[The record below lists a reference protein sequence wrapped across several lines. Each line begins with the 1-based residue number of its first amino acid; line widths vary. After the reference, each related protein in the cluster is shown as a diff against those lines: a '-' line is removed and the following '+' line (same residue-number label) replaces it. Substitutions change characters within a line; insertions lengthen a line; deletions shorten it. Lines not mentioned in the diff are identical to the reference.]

1 MDLGRA
7 LQLDGPA
14 PRLERLRGRPRA
26 QGRRRGIIDIVRNA
40 EVIRQWQVL
49 REIESR
55 RTGVTIHELAK
66 LVKVSTRTIRRDLQA
81 LQEAGFSVFDEGDEN
96 ETKRWRLSGSP
107 FRAVEEG
114 LSVADVAALYF

>member
-1 MDLGRA
+1 M
-7 LQLDGPA
+7 
-14 PRLERLRGRPRA
+14 
-26 QGRRRGIIDIVRNA
+26 RNA

-81 LQEAGFSVFDEGDEN
+81 LRGGFSVSTGRRQRD
-96 ETKRWRLSGSP
+96 KRWRLGGSP

-114 LSVADVAALYF
+114 LSIADVAALLSRASSSLSGRSPTSSAGPLQIGVR